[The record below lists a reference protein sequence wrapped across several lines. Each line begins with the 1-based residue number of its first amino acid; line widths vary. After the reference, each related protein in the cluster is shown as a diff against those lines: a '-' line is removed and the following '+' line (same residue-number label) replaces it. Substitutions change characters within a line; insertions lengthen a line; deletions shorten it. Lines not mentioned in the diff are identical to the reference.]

1 MTTPTNPQ
9 NDFSPFLPTTVNF
22 PEEQE
27 RLRTFLV
34 DLFSQYADVV
44 NDKTIGAFTE
54 SAQEFDGEKWIYD
67 DPKVTRNGFR
77 WVARVVQYPNTGVLV
92 LDSPSDINE
101 QFRITHVWGSASKPC
116 SAVGAGDGEY
126 FSFFSEGNSRISFI
140 MTDLTITITT
150 TVDMTAFD
158 GYIVVEYVRDG
169 D

>member
-1 MTTPTNPQ
+1 MTTPTNPI

-34 DLFSQYADVV
+34 DLFAAYADVV

-67 DPKVTRNGFR
+67 DIKRTRNGFR
-77 WVARVVQYPNTGVLV
+77 WVARVAQYPNTGVLV
-92 LDSPSDINE
+92 LPSPDDINP
-101 QFRITHVWGSASKPC
+101 QFRITHIWGSASKPC
-116 SAVGAGDGEY
+116 SVVGAGDGDY
-126 FSFFSEGNSRISFI
+126 FSFMNRGDPRVIFDMN
-140 MTDLTITITT
+140 DLVITITT
-150 TVDMTAFD
+150 TLDLTAYD

-169 D
+169 N